1 MNVLA
6 AFARF
11 WYEFVVGDDPL
22 TAIVVIAAIAATA
35 GLAHAGITAFWV
47 IPVVVVALL
56 VRGGRRP

>member
-1 MNVLA
+1 MNAVA